1 MTFGALKH
9 INHAEGFIYIFLN
22 LSKQMWQF
30 TRFHAVCTCCLNKAA
45 LWSMSIPSAES
56 WSKSTIS
63 LRCTTTDPG
72 YIILWHNQAKKMMR
86 INFSPCQSSLQSSLV
101 VMFDFYHCAPWP
113 SCCLKCRK
121 LKSLPGINLLCPHVT
136 ISCLSTVIFRIYT
149 LLLFFLFFST
159 IQI

>member
-9 INHAEGFIYIFLN
+9 INHAEGFFFFFFLN

-113 SCCLKCRK
+113 SCCLKCRE
-121 LKSLPGINLLCPHVT
+121 LPQEAEVT
-136 ISCLSTVIFRIYT
+136 SWNEPAVPSCHH
-149 LLLFFLFFST
+149 FLFVHCYFSY
-159 IQI
+159 IYVVVVFSFL